1 MQASNTQAVQAMQH
15 VHNDKQ
21 RMKDEYQNIR
31 RQQMNELQKKRA
43 DILKQNIEKQRESE
57 ERQN

>member
-1 MQASNTQAVQAMQH
+1 MQH
-15 VHNDKQ
+15 VHNEKQ

-57 ERQN
+57 ER